1 MAGRYLEN
9 HFTPQVLAA
18 QQRYFGSSQEVPAQ
32 PERDL
37 LTSEEVDFIARRDSF
52 YLATVSSNGWP
63 YLQHRGGPRGFLK
76 VIGPNELAFA
86 DYRGNR
92 QMLST
97 GNLAGNDRVAMF
109 LMDYPRR
116 ERLKIM
122 GHARVLD
129 ALEYPEMA
137 AQLAPPTEL
146 KGVERIFRVDVVSFD
161 WNCPKYITP
170 RFTEEEVREATR
182 PLLARIAELEEK
194 LAQR

>member
-18 QQRYFGSSQEVPAQ
+18 QQRYFGRSQEVPAQ